1 MKRGLPPLP
10 TPPEPALM
18 FGQIR
23 ALAPEEPP
31 LQVAENV
38 AVVSTVAL
46 AVRSTVPKLTL
57 VMVKVQLSA
66 AHAGSGKAT
75 STASARI
82 GAMRTTGCGK
92 NSLAGQRAD
101 H

>member
-18 FGQIR
+18 FGQMR

-31 LQVAENV
+31 LQVGENV

-46 AVRSTVPKLTL
+46 AVRSTVPKLRL
-57 VMVKVQLSA
+57 VMVKVQSSA
-66 AHAGSGKAT
+66 AHAGSGKVT
-75 STASARI
+75 STASATS
-82 GAMRTTGCGK
+82 AEACKGK
-92 NSLAGQRAD
+92 RRNLIDRSAGR
-101 H
+101 